1 MKTLIQNYKA
11 KFQKTLDSLDLK
23 RNPEMQLLETSMRS
37 KIDLADYLLEENV
50 KTLRELENLK
60 RQLQEMI
67 DQIRGSSGC
76 FDLKT
81 KAGILFRLESKME
94 FLKELLKD
102 VNALEHPIFK
112 EVQSFLSETL
122 ERANDLRDR
131 IGNGLQTMNQSEMRK
146 FDLLDEFYF
155 KLVETIQE
163 WKAEDSEESVRLW
176 K

>member
-1 MKTLIQNYKA
+1 
-11 KFQKTLDSLDLK
+11 
-23 RNPEMQLLETSMRS
+23 
-37 KIDLADYLLEENV
+37 
-50 KTLRELENLK
+50 
-60 RQLQEMI
+60 
-67 DQIRGSSGC
+67 
-76 FDLKT
+76 
-81 KAGILFRLESKME
+81 ME

-122 ERANDLRDR
+122 ERANDLRDK

-163 WKAEDSEESVRLW
+163 WMLETDSVRLW